1 VRVEGPDTEG
11 EKSRQLRDNLSGQKT
26 GGRCND
32 FNCPSSFYFMQ
43 SLRRIDSMKKKK
55 PVKKIHSLKRS
66 SEINLQ
72 ITNKVCLIDLEA
84 LKEHEQVRPEYLEEL
99 KNEILSDGI
108 LKMPIAVDKATYI
121 ILDGHH
127 RLHALRRIGCKRIPC
142 ILFDYQSAEIEV
154 LPQREGETVTKEM
167 IIETALTGRRM
178 PPKTSKHMVM
188 IEGELKH
195 ISILES
201 VINIPLEKLK

>member
-1 VRVEGPDTEG
+1 
-11 EKSRQLRDNLSGQKT
+11 
-26 GGRCND
+26 
-32 FNCPSSFYFMQ
+32 
-43 SLRRIDSMKKKK
+43 MKKKK
-55 PVKKIHSLKRS
+55 SATKIHPSKRS
-66 SEINLQ
+66 TKIGLEIADE
-72 ITNKVCLIDLEA
+72 IFLIDLDE
-84 LKEHEQVRPEYLEEL
+84 LREHEQIRPEYLEEL

-108 LKMPIAVDKATYI
+108 LKMPIAVDRTTYI

-154 LPQREGETVTKEM
+154 LPHREGETITKEM

-188 IEGELKH
+188 IGGELKH
-195 ISILES
+195 ISILETI
-201 VINIPLEKLK
+201 INIPLEKLK